1 MWNYLALQNDPYS
14 TVSLLSEEEK
24 ETARKQTISSLQDL
38 LKFAKQ
44 HNTSVIFDLK
54 NKETE
59 EIDTHDTV
67 EKILEFG
74 IPQSLVSL
82 LTCINCGIQA
92 FHNQAYF
99 EEFSFSFS

>member
-24 ETARKQTISSLQDL
+24 ETARTQIIPSLLDL
-38 LKFAKQ
+38 LKFAKS

-54 NKETE
+54 NEETE
-59 EIDTHDTV
+59 EIDTNDTV
-67 EKILEFG
+67 KTILESG

-99 EEFSFSFS
+99 

>member
-1 MWNYLALQNDPYS
+1 MP
-14 TVSLLSEEEK
+14 
-24 ETARKQTISSLQDL
+24 SLQKL
-38 LKFAKQ
+38 LEFATQ

-59 EIDTHDTV
+59 EIDTNDTV
-67 EKILEFG
+67 NITLEFG

-99 EEFSFSFS
+99 

>member
-1 MWNYLALQNDPYS
+1 MWNYLALQNDPYG

-24 ETARKQTISSLQDL
+24 ETARKQTIPSLLQL

-54 NKETE
+54 NTETE
-59 EIDTHDTV
+59 EIDTNDTV
-67 EKILEFG
+67 KTILESG

-82 LTCINCGIQA
+82 LTCINSGIQT
-92 FHNQAYF
+92 FHDQAYF
-99 EEFSFSFS
+99 